1 MVQEALVRERL
12 KLLASYIDD
21 LQGVRETSEAEFARN
36 VVLQRFVERTL
47 HLAIEAC
54 LDIGFHVIS
63 SEGYREPRF
72 AREVVDVLA
81 DNGWISQDTREQLQG
96 MAGFRN
102 LLVHDYATIEPRLVL
117 EVLKTRL
124 GDLRAFGAQIAAR
137 LDAAAAAP

>member
-1 MVQEALVRERL
+1 M
-12 KLLASYIDD
+12 
-21 LQGVRETSEAEFARN
+21 
-36 VVLQRFVERTL
+36 
-47 HLAIEAC
+47 
-54 LDIGFHVIS
+54 IS

>member
-21 LQGVRETSEAEFARN
+21 LQGVRETSEAEYAGN
-36 VVLQRFVERTL
+36 IVLQRFVERTL

-54 LDIGFHVIS
+54 HYVGFHVIS

-81 DNGWISQDTREQLQG
+81 DNGWIGRDSRERLQG

-117 EVLKTRL
+117 EVLRTRL
-124 GDLRAFGAQIAAR
+124 EDLSAFGAEVPHR
-137 LDAAAAAP
+137 LDAAAAP